1 MDIDPN
7 LLVIDTPIGAIALPL
22 KTALQ
27 ARRDADDLLGERV
40 RLEPSRRASIRL
52 LDASGLSELFGI
64 DATWFLTRSREN
76 RIPHVRIGKY
86 VRFDPEEI
94 RDFFH
99 QNPDRHANSEET
111 HPQQQSDSKG

>member
-1 MDIDPN
+1 MDVDGS
-7 LLVIDTPIGAIALPL
+7 LLIIDTPIGTIALSL

-40 RLEPSRRASIRL
+40 RLEPPRRASIRL

-64 DATWFLTRSREN
+64 DPAWFLTRARVN

-86 VRFDPEEI
+86 VRFNPEEI

-99 QNPDRHANSEET
+99 QNPDRHANS
-111 HPQQQSDSKG
+111 